1 MSKDYFFAFCYQVT
15 IGFPSKIPPHLYL
28 TTGVKVVGIF
38 FKFGHF
44 KQAFSNVYFVL
55 PKSDTYI

>member
-1 MSKDYFFAFCYQVT
+1 VT

-28 TTGVKVVGIF
+28 TAGVKVVGIF